1 MNTELKRQTEETN
14 THKFNERRVH
24 NAFPIWISDYL
35 LDWVSIDF
43 GLSAV
48 RFLNNGTEK
57 QKNACAVEEWC
68 AKRYKKYRI
77 SQFFSIL
84 IHRSFIRN
92 ETYNWVDRKSYYFL
106 RQNRIIKI
114 L

>member
-57 QKNACAVEEWC
+57 QKKMHVRLNSGARRDTKNIELAN
-68 AKRYKKYRI
+68 
-77 SQFFSIL
+77 FFL
-84 IHRSFIRN
+84 F
-92 ETYNWVDRKSYYFL
+92 
-106 RQNRIIKI
+106 
-114 L
+114 

>member
-35 LDWVSIDF
+35 PGWVSIDF

-77 SQFFSIL
+77 SQFFYL
-84 IHRSFIRN
+84 F
-92 ETYNWVDRKSYYFL
+92 
-106 RQNRIIKI
+106 
-114 L
+114 